1 MSKSI
6 KLKNNTY
13 WDSTN
18 IVYGHEQLKT
28 TIDNLKA
35 KDTSQDTSINSALS
49 RIKALEGLPNFQYA
63 ILYDRE
69 NRKYSANAWSRPK
82 FKFSGLLTNDTSV
95 FERSGTEYLK
105 IKKSGTYLIILER
118 ETNLNPGVEQDCFMS
133 VGGNYTRFD
142 IYSNSATLFFSA
154 NANAGDLI
162 CADINTGQTS
172 FYTRHVEILV
182 IKLS

>member
-18 IVYGHEQLKT
+18 IAYGHEQLKT

-35 KDTSQDTSINSALS
+35 KDTSQDTNINSALS

-69 NRKYSANAWSRPK
+69 NRKYSASAWSRPK

-95 FERSGTEYLK
+95 FERSGSEYLK
-105 IKKSGTYLIILER
+105 IKKSGTYLIIIER
-118 ETNLNPGVEQDCFMS
+118 ETNLNAGVEQDCFIS
-133 VGGNYTRFD
+133 IGGSYTRFD
-142 IYSNSATLFFSA
+142 IYSNSATIFFSA
-154 NANAGDLI
+154 KANAGDTI

-172 FYTRHVEILV
+172 FYTRHVEILA